1 MMANPTIVSRRRLV
15 TLSGG
20 AALGTAGLAAALLVA
35 GRGTPSQAASILEHA
50 QGAPDAP
57 VTMIEYAS
65 LTCPHCAHFHTE
77 TLPTLRS
84 TYVEPGRMRLV
95 YRDFPLDQLAL
106 QAAQIAH
113 AAGPDRYFA
122 MLGVMFAQQAV
133 WSRAEDPIA
142 ALKQLVQLGGMSGAE
157 VDAALADEA
166 LRDAILATRLDG
178 EQTHAIRSTPSFLIN
193 GTLVT
198 GDQGVAKFSEIID
211 QLLS

>member
-1 MMANPTIVSRRRLV
+1 MANATTVSRRRLI
-15 TLSGG
+15 TLTGG
-20 AALGTAGLAAALLVA
+20 AALAGGLLLAV
-35 GRGTPSQAASILEHA
+35 RGTPSQAASIVEHA
-50 QGAPDAP
+50 QGSADAP

-77 TLPTLRS
+77 TLPSLRS
-84 TYVEPGRMRLV
+84 RYVEPGRMRLI

-133 WSRAEDPIA
+133 WSRAKDPIA
-142 ALKQLVQLGGMSGAE
+142 ALKQLVQLGGMSAAE
-157 VDAALADEA
+157 VDAAIADET
-166 LRDAILATRLDG
+166 LRDAILATRLDA
-178 EQTHAIRSTPSFLIN
+178 EQTHAIRLTPSFLIN

-198 GDQGVAKFSEIID
+198 GDQGVEKFSEMID

>member
-1 MMANPTIVSRRRLV
+1 MANPTTVSRRRLITV
-15 TLSGG
+15 TGG
-20 AALGTAGLAAALLVA
+20 AALATAGLAGVLLLTA
-35 GRGTPSQAASILEHA
+35 RGTPSRAASIVEHA
-50 QGAPDAP
+50 QGAADAP

-77 TLPTLRS
+77 TLPSLRS
-84 TYVEPGRMRLV
+84 TYVGSGRMRLV
-95 YRDFPLDQLAL
+95 YRDFPLDPLAL

-113 AAGPDRYFA
+113 GAGPDRYFA

-142 ALKQLVQLGGMSGAE
+142 ALKQLVQLGGMSAAE
-157 VDAALADEA
+157 VDAALADDA

-198 GDQGVAKFSEIID
+198 GDQGVERFSEMID

>member
-1 MMANPTIVSRRRLV
+1 MANSPTVSRRGLLAGTAV
-15 TLSGG
+15 
-20 AALGTAGLAAALLVA
+20 LGTAALAGGLLLTARGKPSRAAA
-35 GRGTPSQAASILEHA
+35 ILERT
-50 QGAPDAP
+50 QGSPDAP

-77 TLPTLRS
+77 TLPTLRQK
-84 TYVEPGRMRLV
+84 YLEPGRVRLV
-95 YRDFPLDQLAL
+95 FRDFPLDQLAL

-113 AAGPDRYFA
+113 GSGPERYFA
-122 MLGVMFAQQAV
+122 TLGVMFAQQAQ
-133 WSRAEDPIA
+133 WSRAADPIA

-178 EQTHAIRSTPSFLIN
+178 EQTHKIRSTPSFLIN

-198 GDQGVAKFSEIID
+198 GDQGVEKFSEMID
-211 QLLS
+211 QHLS